1 MKDFKFLSNNEPK
14 DSLSD
19 PMGLNGRNYYF
30 DPLGGITGS
39 RITYTGTTRPNEP
52 IIGQTYYDMYEDR
65 FFVYNGSIWV
75 ATGNSVSGTTIPQ
88 SIVKSII
95 DEDYEPMNDPDVVD
109 HMQGFIL
116 NVYLFGIVITGL
128 VKLFT
133 YAGF

>member
-39 RITYTGTTRPNEP
+39 TLTYISDTRPNEP
-52 IIGQTYYDMYEDR
+52 ITGQTYYDVYEDR
-65 FFVYNGSIWV
+65 FFVYNGRIWV
-75 ATGNSVSGTTIPQ
+75 ASETSVSGITTTQ
-88 SIVKSII
+88 RIVKSIV